1 MLPDY
6 IRWFFGGRRAELL
19 PGLRGVFFAENQAK
33 SAKGGEM
40 RGFITCL
47 GDMPQPDRLA
57 TVAFSRVS
65 T

>member
-1 MLPDY
+1 M
-6 IRWFFGGRRAELL
+6 L